1 MLVFLFITD
10 LTFPRK
16 KYFLFASSFDFACLF
31 VQIKT
36 TEEITIIN
44 FFSYY
49 SCVCVCVC
57 MCVYVCLSPLVF
69 PSEGLRTR
77 ALSSEFKNDQ
87 ANFTDWMS
95 FVSSNLME

>member
-16 KYFLFASSFDFACLF
+16 KYFLFASSFDFPCLF

-49 SCVCVCVC
+49 SCVC
-57 MCVYVCLSPLVF
+57 MCVYKCLSPLLF

-87 ANFTDWMS
+87 ANFTD
-95 FVSSNLME
+95 